1 MKLIVDKLK
10 NGLPNPEFEKF
21 LKTPVE
27 KSELNQLE
35 SDVLRRTL
43 SSALKAYGG
52 YGIAANQLGINKRA
66 CIINYNDTELFLLN
80 PVITER
86 SDDAFLFY
94 EGCLSIPS
102 TNHTKVKTIRST
114 KVVVQTDNLGELTF
128 EIDPESDREKM
139 TEDTIK
145 TVVVQH
151 EIDHLDGITV
161 KDRVYSTTIVKQT
174 TFGRNDKIV
183 LKSETGELIE
193 VKYKKAHEY
202 MLKGYQLV

>member
-35 SDVLRRTL
+35 SDVLRLTL
-43 SSALKAYGG
+43 SAALKAIGG

-66 CIINYNDTELFLLN
+66 CIIKYNDTELFLLN

-86 SDDAFLFY
+86 SDDSFLFY